1 MTIKEFADEMPL
13 LNVCDTEGETLAI
26 GLLETHP
33 KEAVERI
40 SGCCD
45 ASM

>member
-1 MTIKEFADEMPL
+1 MTIKEFADEKPL
-13 LNVCDTEGETLAI
+13 LEVCDTVGETLAF

-33 KEAVERI
+33 KEVVERT